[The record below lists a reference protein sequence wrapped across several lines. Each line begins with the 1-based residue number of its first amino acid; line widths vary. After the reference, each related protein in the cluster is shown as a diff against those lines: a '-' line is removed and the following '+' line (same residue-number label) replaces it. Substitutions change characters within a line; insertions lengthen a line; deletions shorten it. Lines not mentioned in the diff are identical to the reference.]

1 MPRVHRLEVALLRNN
16 RDAPRVGW
24 CMKPYSSQIE
34 ETMRALRHCHQTCL
48 GMAMTH
54 CLEMG
59 GAHARPQHLRLM
71 MDCAQICATTA
82 DFLARKSQFH
92 NHMCGFCADVC
103 ETCATDCEN
112 IGDMRASVD
121 ACRACVAACRQA
133 ARLDHAEILKM
144 ASELPP
150 S

>member
-1 MPRVHRLEVALLRNN
+1 MPARSS
-16 RDAPRVGW
+16 
-24 CMKPYSSQIE
+24 CMHPFSGQIE
-34 ETMRALRHCHQTCL
+34 DCMRKLQHCHKTCL

-59 GAHARPQHLRLM
+59 GEHARPQHIRLM
-71 MDCAQICATTA
+71 LDCAQICAATA

-92 NHMCGFCADVC
+92 TRLCALCADIC
-103 ETCATDCEN
+103 DTCGADCQK
-112 IGDMRASVD
+112 IGDMRPCVE
-121 ACRACVAACRQA
+121 ACRACATACREA

>member
-1 MPRVHRLEVALLRNN
+1 
-16 RDAPRVGW
+16 
-24 CMKPYSSQIE
+24 MKPYSSQIE
-34 ETMRALRHCHQTCL
+34 ETMRALRHCHHTCH

-59 GAHARPQHLRLM
+59 GEHARPQHIRLM
-71 MDCAQICATTA
+71 LDCAQICATTA

-92 NHMCGFCADVC
+92 TQLCAFCADIC
-103 ETCATDCEN
+103 ETCGADCEK
-112 IGDMRASVD
+112 IGDMQACVE
-121 ACRACVAACRQA
+121 ACRDCAQACREA